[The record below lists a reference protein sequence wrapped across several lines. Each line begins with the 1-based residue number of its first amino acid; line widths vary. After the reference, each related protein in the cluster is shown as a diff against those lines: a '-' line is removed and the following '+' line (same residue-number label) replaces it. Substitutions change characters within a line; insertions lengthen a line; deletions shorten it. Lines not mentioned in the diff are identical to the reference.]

1 MSQTH
6 QELATA
12 TGTHSA
18 GADRTVPL
26 PIGGLSYIQGLTR
39 QRLINKTV
47 GQCLEAIAQRVPDR
61 EALVVPQENIR
72 LTFAQLKEEV
82 DKAASGLLSIGLRK
96 GDRLGMWGPNSY
108 AWVLMQL
115 ATAQAGI
122 ILVSVNPAYQA
133 MELEYA
139 LKKVGCKAVTF
150 PKQFKTQQYY
160 NILKQICPELE
171 KAQPGALKS
180 QRLPDLTTVISVDDP
195 LPGTLL
201 LDEVVAA
208 GSTEQHLARLRY
220 TQQFLSCH
228 DPINI
233 QFTSGTTGSPKGA
246 TLSHYNI
253 VNNSNM
259 IGDRLRLHL
268 KTSEDLRIILP
279 SPLYHCLGSVGG
291 TMVSLMY
298 GATLILPCPTF
309 DGKKALEAISKE
321 RGTILYGTPTMFVD
335 ILNQPDFSS
344 YDISSMCGGVIAGS
358 PAPPELIRAIIDK
371 LNMKE
376 LVVAYGT
383 TENSPVTFMN
393 FAEDTVEQKAES
405 VGRIMPHTEAQIV
418 DMKTGTLAELN
429 TSGELCIRG
438 YCVMLGYWGEP
449 QKTEEAIGQD
459 KWYHTGDIAVMDNQ
473 GFCKIVGRSKDMI
486 IRGGENIYPAELED
500 FFHTHPQVQEVQVV
514 GVKDD
519 RMGEEICACIRLKK
533 GEKTTAEE
541 IKAFC
546 KGKISHF
553 KIPRY
558 VVFVTNYPL
567 TVSGKV
573 SKGDQRG
580 AGWPGVL
587 GTEGQVARPM
597 PPSVMGKRVW
607 LATNFP
613 HFPLRNT
620 SVPGKPSQLGTMV
633 GRGPEPG
640 SHSVLLPLDPEIQTS
655 TADGTTSKPVN
666 KGGVGGNPPRP
677 LRPSSHIPLSV
688 FVIWHKE
695 LLFSL
700 VGLLLVCSLD
710 SCYGMEKGG
719 TLSDPPVPCHEGAD
733 FGVRYLFHLILT

>member
-1 MSQTH
+1 MAIYPWGLRLGRLCAGSPGVPGTRAVLARAW
-6 QELATA
+6 QEARLQGARPLS
-12 TGTHSA
+12 SA

-567 TVSGKV
+567 TVSGKIQ
-573 SKGDQRG
+573 KF
-580 AGWPGVL
+580 
-587 GTEGQVARPM
+587 
-597 PPSVMGKRVW
+597 K
-607 LATNFP
+607 
-613 HFPLRNT
+613 LR
-620 SVPGKPSQLGTMV
+620 Q
-633 GRGPEPG
+633 
-640 SHSVLLPLDPEIQTS
+640 Q
-655 TADGTTSKPVN
+655 
-666 KGGVGGNPPRP
+666 
-677 LRPSSHIPLSV
+677 
-688 FVIWHKE
+688 
-695 LLFSL
+695 
-700 VGLLLVCSLD
+700 
-710 SCYGMEKGG
+710 MEQ
-719 TLSDPPVPCHEGAD
+719 
-733 FGVRYLFHLILT
+733 HLNL

>member
-1 MSQTH
+1 MAICVGMLRLARLRARGPGVLGTRAVLARGW
-6 QELATA
+6 QEARLQGVRPLSRSTPGARSLGLRRSSLRKRGRGKAASSEHTVSELERPSGVGKRRPREEKPCVF
-12 TGTHSA
+12 TWIPPGT
-18 GADRTVPL
+18 RTVRGRYCWKRNSRAADNTIPL
-26 PIGGLSYIQGLTR
+26 PIGGLSYVQGLTKR
-39 QRLINKTV
+39 GLIHETV
-47 GQCLEAIAQRVPDR
+47 GQCLEATAKRVPDR

-82 DKAASGLLSIGLRK
+82 DKAASGLLSIGLCK

-139 LKKVGCKAVTF
+139 LKKVGCKALAF

-160 NILKQICPELE
+160 HILKQICPELE
-171 KAQPGALKS
+171 KAQPGDLKS

-201 LDEVVAA
+201 LDEVVAS
-208 GSTEQHLARLRY
+208 GGKEQHLAQLRY
-220 TQQFLSCH
+220 KQQFLSCH

-233 QFTSGTTGSPKGA
+233 QFTSGTTGRPKGA

-253 VNNSNM
+253 VNNSNL
-259 IGDRLRLHL
+259 IGERLRMHL
-268 KTSEDLRIILP
+268 KDRTGFPPPTPDAGGITDGRAQPLVPLP
-279 SPLYHCLGSVGG
+279 GFCGG
-291 TMVSLMY
+291 H
-298 GATLILPCPTF
+298 
-309 DGKKALEAISKE
+309 
-321 RGTILYGTPTMFVD
+321 
-335 ILNQPDFSS
+335 N
-344 YDISSMCGGVIAGS
+344 GVIAGS

-393 FAEDTVEQKAES
+393 FTEDTVERKAES

-418 DMKTGTLAELN
+418 NMKTGTLVELN
-429 TSGELCIRG
+429 TPGELCIRG

-449 QKTEEAIGQD
+449 QKTEETIGQD
-459 KWYHTGDIAVMDNQ
+459 KWYRTGDIAVMDKQ

-519 RMGEEICACIRLKK
+519 RMGEEVCACIRLKK
-533 GEKTTAEE
+533 GEKTTEEE

-567 TVSGKV
+567 TVSGKIQ
-573 SKGDQRG
+573 KF
-580 AGWPGVL
+580 
-587 GTEGQVARPM
+587 
-597 PPSVMGKRVW
+597 K
-607 LATNFP
+607 
-613 HFPLRNT
+613 LRE
-620 SVPGKPSQLGTMV
+620 Q
-633 GRGPEPG
+633 
-640 SHSVLLPLDPEIQTS
+640 
-655 TADGTTSKPVN
+655 
-666 KGGVGGNPPRP
+666 
-677 LRPSSHIPLSV
+677 
-688 FVIWHKE
+688 
-695 LLFSL
+695 
-700 VGLLLVCSLD
+700 
-710 SCYGMEKGG
+710 MEQ
-719 TLSDPPVPCHEGAD
+719 
-733 FGVRYLFHLILT
+733 HLNL

>member
-1 MSQTH
+1 MAVYVGMLRLGSLCVGSRGVLGARAAVFRTW
-6 QELATA
+6 QEAKLQSVRPLRGGMEAGRQRGA
-12 TGTHSA
+12 SHSSSPCSSRE
-18 GADRTVPL
+18 ADRTSPL
-26 PIGGLSYIQGLTR
+26 PIGGLSYIQGRTR
-39 QRLINKTV
+39 IRLVSKTV
-47 GQCLEAIAQRVPDR
+47 GRCLDATAQRIPDQ
-61 EALVVPQENIR
+61 EALVVLHENIR

-82 DKAASGLLSIGLRK
+82 DKAASGLLSIGLCK

-133 MELEYA
+133 MELEYV
-139 LKKVGCKAVTF
+139 LKKVGCKALVF

-171 KAQPGALKS
+171 NAQPGALKS
-180 QRLPDLTTVISVDDP
+180 QRLPDLTTVISADVP

-208 GSTEQHLARLRY
+208 GSTEQHLDRLRY
-220 TQQFLSCH
+220 NQQFLSCH

-259 IGDRLRLHL
+259 IGERLKLHQ
-268 KTSEDLRIILP
+268 KKPEELRVILP

-291 TMVSLMY
+291 TMVCIMH
-298 GATLILPCPTF
+298 GATLILSSPIF
-309 DGKKALEAISKE
+309 NGKKALEAVSRE

-358 PAPPELIRAIIDK
+358 PAPPELVRAIINEM
-371 LNMKE
+371 NMKE

-393 FAEDTVEQKAES
+393 FPDDTVEQKSES
-405 VGRIMPHTEAQIV
+405 VGRIMPHTEAGF
-418 DMKTGTLAELN
+418 MEAGTLAALN
-429 TSGELCIRG
+429 TPGELCIRG

-449 QKTEEAIGQD
+449 QKTEEVVGQD
-459 KWYHTGDIAVMDNQ
+459 KWYRTGDIAMMDEQ

-514 GVKDD
+514 GVKDS
-519 RMGEEICACIRLKK
+519 RMGEEICACIRLKN
-533 GEKTTAEE
+533 GEQTTAEE

-546 KGKISHF
+546 KGKIAHF

-567 TVSGKV
+567 TISGKIQ
-573 SKGDQRG
+573 KF
-580 AGWPGVL
+580 
-587 GTEGQVARPM
+587 
-597 PPSVMGKRVW
+597 K
-607 LATNFP
+607 
-613 HFPLRNT
+613 LRE
-620 SVPGKPSQLGTMV
+620 Q
-633 GRGPEPG
+633 
-640 SHSVLLPLDPEIQTS
+640 
-655 TADGTTSKPVN
+655 
-666 KGGVGGNPPRP
+666 
-677 LRPSSHIPLSV
+677 
-688 FVIWHKE
+688 
-695 LLFSL
+695 
-700 VGLLLVCSLD
+700 
-710 SCYGMEKGG
+710 ME
-719 TLSDPPVPCHEGAD
+719 
-733 FGVRYLFHLILT
+733 RHLNL

>member
-1 MSQTH
+1 MAIYPWGLRLGRLCAGSPGVPGTRAVLARAW
-6 QELATA
+6 QEARLQGARPLS
-12 TGTHSA
+12 SA

-26 PIGGLSYIQGLTR
+26 PVGGLSYIQGLTR

-268 KTSEDLRIILP
+268 KTSKELRIILP

-376 LVVAYGT
+376 LVG
-383 TENSPVTFMN
+383 P
-393 FAEDTVEQKAES
+393 
-405 VGRIMPHTEAQIV
+405 G
-418 DMKTGTLAELN
+418 
-429 TSGELCIRG
+429 
-438 YCVMLGYWGEP
+438 
-449 QKTEEAIGQD
+449 
-459 KWYHTGDIAVMDNQ
+459 
-473 GFCKIVGRSKDMI
+473 
-486 IRGGENIYPAELED
+486 
-500 FFHTHPQVQEVQVV
+500 
-514 GVKDD
+514 
-519 RMGEEICACIRLKK
+519 LKK
-533 GEKTTAEE
+533 GGPHPPRQSWLPSRYDSAL
-541 IKAFC
+541 
-546 KGKISHF
+546 IS
-553 KIPRY
+553 
-558 VVFVTNYPL
+558 
-567 TVSGKV
+567 
-573 SKGDQRG
+573 
-580 AGWPGVL
+580 
-587 GTEGQVARPM
+587 VA
-597 PPSVMGKRVW
+597 
-607 LATNFP
+607 
-613 HFPLRNT
+613 
-620 SVPGKPSQLGTMV
+620 Q
-633 GRGPEPG
+633 
-640 SHSVLLPLDPEIQTS
+640 
-655 TADGTTSKPVN
+655 
-666 KGGVGGNPPRP
+666 GGVR
-677 LRPSSHIPLSV
+677 S
-688 FVIWHKE
+688 
-695 LLFSL
+695 SL
-700 VGLLLVCSLD
+700 V
-710 SCYGMEKGG
+710 
-719 TLSDPPVPCHEGAD
+719 T
-733 FGVRYLFHLILT
+733 RLF

>member
-1 MSQTH
+1 MAICVGMLRLARLRARGPGVLGTCAVLARGW
-6 QELATA
+6 QEARLQ
-12 TGTHSA
+12 GVRPLSSRE
-18 GADRTVPL
+18 ADNTIPL
-26 PIGGLSYIQGLTR
+26 PIGGLSYIQGLTKR
-39 QRLINKTV
+39 SLIHETV
-47 GQCLEAIAQRVPDR
+47 GRCLEATAKRVPDR
-61 EALVVPQENIR
+61 EALVIPQENIR

-82 DKAASGLLSIGLRK
+82 DKAASGLLSIGLCK

-139 LKKVGCKAVTF
+139 LKKVGCKALAF

-160 NILKQICPELE
+160 HILKQICPELE
-171 KAQPGALKS
+171 KAQPGDLKS

-201 LDEVVAA
+201 LGEVVAS
-208 GSTEQHLARLRY
+208 GGKEQHLAQLRY
-220 TQQFLSCH
+220 NQQFLSCH

-233 QFTSGTTGSPKGA
+233 QFTSGTTGRPKGA

-253 VNNSNM
+253 VNNSNL
-259 IGDRLRLHL
+259 IGERLRMHL
-268 KTSEDLRIILP
+268 KTPEESRMVVP

-291 TMVSLMY
+291 TMVSMMY
-298 GATLILPCPTF
+298 GATLILSSPTF

-321 RGTILYGTPTMFVD
+321 RGSLLYGTPTMFVD
-335 ILNQPDFSS
+335 ILNQPDFFS
-344 YDISSMCGGVIAGS
+344 YDISAMRGGMIAGS

-393 FAEDTVEQKAES
+393 FTEDTVERKAES

-418 DMKTGTLAELN
+418 NMKTGTLVELN
-429 TSGELCIRG
+429 TPGELCIRG

-449 QKTEEAIGQD
+449 QKTEETIGQD
-459 KWYHTGDIAVMDNQ
+459 KWYRTGDIAVMDKQ

-519 RMGEEICACIRLKK
+519 RMGEEVCACIRLKK
-533 GEKTTAEE
+533 GEKTTEEE

-567 TVSGKV
+567 TVSGKIQ
-573 SKGDQRG
+573 KF
-580 AGWPGVL
+580 
-587 GTEGQVARPM
+587 
-597 PPSVMGKRVW
+597 K
-607 LATNFP
+607 
-613 HFPLRNT
+613 LRE
-620 SVPGKPSQLGTMV
+620 Q
-633 GRGPEPG
+633 
-640 SHSVLLPLDPEIQTS
+640 
-655 TADGTTSKPVN
+655 
-666 KGGVGGNPPRP
+666 
-677 LRPSSHIPLSV
+677 
-688 FVIWHKE
+688 
-695 LLFSL
+695 
-700 VGLLLVCSLD
+700 
-710 SCYGMEKGG
+710 MEQ
-719 TLSDPPVPCHEGAD
+719 
-733 FGVRYLFHLILT
+733 HLNL

>member
-1 MSQTH
+1 MAIYPWGLRLGRLCAGSPGVPGTRAVLARAW
-6 QELATA
+6 QEARLQGARPLS
-12 TGTHSA
+12 SA

-72 LTFAQLKEEV
+72 LTFAQLKEE
-82 DKAASGLLSIGLRK
+82 
-96 GDRLGMWGPNSY
+96 
-108 AWVLMQL
+108 
-115 ATAQAGI
+115 
-122 ILVSVNPAYQA
+122 VSVNPAYQA

-567 TVSGKV
+567 TVSGKIQ
-573 SKGDQRG
+573 KF
-580 AGWPGVL
+580 
-587 GTEGQVARPM
+587 
-597 PPSVMGKRVW
+597 K
-607 LATNFP
+607 
-613 HFPLRNT
+613 LR
-620 SVPGKPSQLGTMV
+620 Q
-633 GRGPEPG
+633 
-640 SHSVLLPLDPEIQTS
+640 Q
-655 TADGTTSKPVN
+655 
-666 KGGVGGNPPRP
+666 
-677 LRPSSHIPLSV
+677 
-688 FVIWHKE
+688 
-695 LLFSL
+695 
-700 VGLLLVCSLD
+700 
-710 SCYGMEKGG
+710 MEQ
-719 TLSDPPVPCHEGAD
+719 
-733 FGVRYLFHLILT
+733 HLNL

>member
-1 MSQTH
+1 MAIYPWGLRLGRLCAGSPGVPGTRAVLARAW
-6 QELATA
+6 QEARLQGARPLS
-12 TGTHSA
+12 SA

-500 FFHTHPQVQEVQVV
+500 FFHTHPQVQEVQVSHPAQASPGEPPQEQETGMGMAMSDICLWRCKVV

-546 KGKISHF
+546 KGK
-553 KIPRY
+553 
-558 VVFVTNYPL
+558 V
-567 TVSGKV
+567 
-573 SKGDQRG
+573 
-580 AGWPGVL
+580 
-587 GTEGQVARPM
+587 GTSARPM
-597 PPSVMGKRVW
+597 LMLLCASTPSPCQPARQPTAPSSPPPPPSSRFISLW
-607 LATNFP
+607 SAD
-613 HFPLRNT
+613 
-620 SVPGKPSQLGTMV
+620 
-633 GRGPEPG
+633 
-640 SHSVLLPLDPEIQTS
+640 LPLQDSPIRRVCH
-655 TADGTTSKPVN
+655 KLPPHCLR
-666 KGGVGGNPPRP
+666 KG
-677 LRPSSHIPLSV
+677 
-688 FVIWHKE
+688 E
-695 LLFSL
+695 
-700 VGLLLVCSLD
+700 
-710 SCYGMEKGG
+710 
-719 TLSDPPVPCHEGAD
+719 
-733 FGVRYLFHLILT
+733 

>member
-1 MSQTH
+1 MAIYPWGLRLGRLCAGSPGVPGTRAVLARAW
-6 QELATA
+6 QEARLQGARPLS
-12 TGTHSA
+12 SA

-26 PIGGLSYIQGLTR
+26 PVGGLSYIQGLTR

-220 TQQFLSCH
+220 SQKFLSCH

-567 TVSGKV
+567 TVSGKIQ
-573 SKGDQRG
+573 KF
-580 AGWPGVL
+580 
-587 GTEGQVARPM
+587 
-597 PPSVMGKRVW
+597 K
-607 LATNFP
+607 
-613 HFPLRNT
+613 LR
-620 SVPGKPSQLGTMV
+620 Q
-633 GRGPEPG
+633 
-640 SHSVLLPLDPEIQTS
+640 Q
-655 TADGTTSKPVN
+655 
-666 KGGVGGNPPRP
+666 
-677 LRPSSHIPLSV
+677 
-688 FVIWHKE
+688 
-695 LLFSL
+695 
-700 VGLLLVCSLD
+700 
-710 SCYGMEKGG
+710 MEQ
-719 TLSDPPVPCHEGAD
+719 
-733 FGVRYLFHLILT
+733 HLNL

>member
-1 MSQTH
+1 VECLT
-6 QELATA
+6 LAQIMISLSVGSSPALGSALTA
-12 TGTHSA
+12 RSLDGLAWHSGAHRLSPHSSA

-26 PIGGLSYIQGLTR
+26 PVGGLSYIQGLTR

-201 LDEVVAA
+201 LGEVVAA

-268 KTSEDLRIILP
+268 KTSEELRIILP

-405 VGRIMPHTEAQIV
+405 VGRIMPHTEERAGTVALSSRQLNSRSLPSCLRCVYAKPHCLFQGQPGWPQRGARAQRFF
-418 DMKTGTLAELN
+418 LHN
-429 TSGELCIRG
+429 
-438 YCVMLGYWGEP
+438 
-449 QKTEEAIGQD
+449 
-459 KWYHTGDIAVMDNQ
+459 IAVMDNQ

-567 TVSGKV
+567 TVSGKIQ
-573 SKGDQRG
+573 KF
-580 AGWPGVL
+580 
-587 GTEGQVARPM
+587 
-597 PPSVMGKRVW
+597 K
-607 LATNFP
+607 
-613 HFPLRNT
+613 LR
-620 SVPGKPSQLGTMV
+620 Q
-633 GRGPEPG
+633 
-640 SHSVLLPLDPEIQTS
+640 Q
-655 TADGTTSKPVN
+655 
-666 KGGVGGNPPRP
+666 
-677 LRPSSHIPLSV
+677 
-688 FVIWHKE
+688 
-695 LLFSL
+695 
-700 VGLLLVCSLD
+700 
-710 SCYGMEKGG
+710 MEQ
-719 TLSDPPVPCHEGAD
+719 
-733 FGVRYLFHLILT
+733 HLNL

>member
-1 MSQTH
+1 
-6 QELATA
+6 
-12 TGTHSA
+12 
-18 GADRTVPL
+18 
-26 PIGGLSYIQGLTR
+26 
-39 QRLINKTV
+39 
-47 GQCLEAIAQRVPDR
+47 
-61 EALVVPQENIR
+61 
-72 LTFAQLKEEV
+72 
-82 DKAASGLLSIGLRK
+82 
-96 GDRLGMWGPNSY
+96 MWGPNSY

-376 LVVAYGT
+376 LVG
-383 TENSPVTFMN
+383 P
-393 FAEDTVEQKAES
+393 
-405 VGRIMPHTEAQIV
+405 G
-418 DMKTGTLAELN
+418 
-429 TSGELCIRG
+429 
-438 YCVMLGYWGEP
+438 
-449 QKTEEAIGQD
+449 
-459 KWYHTGDIAVMDNQ
+459 
-473 GFCKIVGRSKDMI
+473 
-486 IRGGENIYPAELED
+486 
-500 FFHTHPQVQEVQVV
+500 
-514 GVKDD
+514 
-519 RMGEEICACIRLKK
+519 LKK
-533 GEKTTAEE
+533 G
-541 IKAFC
+541 
-546 KGKISHF
+546 G
-553 KIPRY
+553 
-558 VVFVTNYPL
+558 
-567 TVSGKV
+567 
-573 SKGDQRG
+573 
-580 AGWPGVL
+580 
-587 GTEGQVARPM
+587 
-597 PPSVMGKRVW
+597 
-607 LATNFP
+607 P
-613 HFPLRNT
+613 H
-620 SVPGKPSQLGTMV
+620 
-633 GRGPEPG
+633 
-640 SHSVLLPLDPEIQTS
+640 
-655 TADGTTSKPVN
+655 
-666 KGGVGGNPPRP
+666 PPRI
-677 LRPSSHIPLSV
+677 LPSSL
-688 FVIWHKE
+688 W
-695 LLFSL
+695 LR
-700 VGLLLVCSLD
+700 
-710 SCYGMEKGG
+710 
-719 TLSDPPVPCHEGAD
+719 EGCE
-733 FGVRYLFHLILT
+733 GPW

>member
-1 MSQTH
+1 MAIYPWGLRLGRLCAGSPGVPGTRAVLARAW
-6 QELATA
+6 QEARLQGARPLS
-12 TGTHSA
+12 SA

-26 PIGGLSYIQGLTR
+26 PVGGLSYIQGLTR

-201 LDEVVAA
+201 LGEVVAA

-268 KTSEDLRIILP
+268 KTSEELRIILP

-567 TVSGKV
+567 TVSGKIQ
-573 SKGDQRG
+573 KF
-580 AGWPGVL
+580 
-587 GTEGQVARPM
+587 
-597 PPSVMGKRVW
+597 K
-607 LATNFP
+607 
-613 HFPLRNT
+613 LR
-620 SVPGKPSQLGTMV
+620 Q
-633 GRGPEPG
+633 
-640 SHSVLLPLDPEIQTS
+640 Q
-655 TADGTTSKPVN
+655 
-666 KGGVGGNPPRP
+666 
-677 LRPSSHIPLSV
+677 
-688 FVIWHKE
+688 
-695 LLFSL
+695 
-700 VGLLLVCSLD
+700 
-710 SCYGMEKGG
+710 MEQ
-719 TLSDPPVPCHEGAD
+719 
-733 FGVRYLFHLILT
+733 HLNL

>member
-1 MSQTH
+1 MVIYVGMLRLARLRARGPGV
-6 QELATA
+6 LATRA
-12 TGTHSA
+12 ILARGWQEARLQGVRPLSSRE
-18 GADRTVPL
+18 ADNTIPL
-26 PIGGLSYIQGLTR
+26 PIGGLSYVQGLTKPS
-39 QRLINKTV
+39 LIHETV
-47 GQCLEAIAQRVPDR
+47 GRCLEATAQRVPDR

-82 DKAASGLLSIGLRK
+82 DKAASGLLSIGLCK

-139 LKKVGCKAVTF
+139 LKKVGCKALAF

-160 NILKQICPELE
+160 HILKRVCPELE
-171 KAQPGALKS
+171 KAQPGDLKS

-201 LDEVVAA
+201 LDEVVAS
-208 GSTEQHLARLRY
+208 GGKEQHLARLRY
-220 TQQFLSCH
+220 NQQFLSCH

-233 QFTSGTTGSPKGA
+233 QFTSGTTGRPKGA

-253 VNNSNM
+253 VNNSNL
-259 IGDRLRLHL
+259 IGERLRMHL
-268 KTSEDLRIILP
+268 KMPEESRMVVP

-291 TMVSLMY
+291 TMVSMMY
-298 GATLILPCPTF
+298 GATLILPSPTF
-309 DGKKALEAISKE
+309 NGKKALEAISKE
-321 RGTILYGTPTMFVD
+321 RGSLLYGTPTMFVD

-344 YDISSMCGGVIAGS
+344 YDISAMRGGVIAGS

-371 LNMKE
+371 LNMKD

-393 FAEDTVEQKAES
+393 FTEDTVERKAES

-418 DMKTGTLAELN
+418 NVKTGTLVELN
-429 TSGELCIRG
+429 TPGELCIRG

-449 QKTEEAIGQD
+449 QKTEETIGQD
-459 KWYHTGDIAVMDNQ
+459 KWYRTGDIAVMDKQ

-519 RMGEEICACIRLKK
+519 RMGEEVCACIRLKK
-533 GEKTTAEE
+533 GEKTTEEE

-567 TVSGKV
+567 TVSGKIQ
-573 SKGDQRG
+573 KF
-580 AGWPGVL
+580 
-587 GTEGQVARPM
+587 
-597 PPSVMGKRVW
+597 K
-607 LATNFP
+607 
-613 HFPLRNT
+613 LRE
-620 SVPGKPSQLGTMV
+620 Q
-633 GRGPEPG
+633 
-640 SHSVLLPLDPEIQTS
+640 
-655 TADGTTSKPVN
+655 
-666 KGGVGGNPPRP
+666 
-677 LRPSSHIPLSV
+677 
-688 FVIWHKE
+688 
-695 LLFSL
+695 
-700 VGLLLVCSLD
+700 
-710 SCYGMEKGG
+710 MEQ
-719 TLSDPPVPCHEGAD
+719 
-733 FGVRYLFHLILT
+733 HLNL

>member
-1 MSQTH
+1 MLR
-6 QELATA
+6 LARLCLGSPALLGTRAALSPGWQKTSWQGIRPISSTEEDCTA
-12 TGTHSA
+12 
-18 GADRTVPL
+18 PL
-26 PIGGLSYIQGLTR
+26 PIGGLSYIQGSTKLH
-39 QRLINKTV
+39 LMNKTV
-47 GQCLEAIAQRVPDR
+47 GQCLDATAQRVPNQ
-61 EALVVPQENIR
+61 EALVVLHENIR

-82 DKAASGLLSIGLRK
+82 DKAASGLLSIGLCK

-133 MELEYA
+133 MELEYT
-139 LKKVGCKAVTF
+139 LKKVGCKALVF

-180 QRLPDLTTVISVDDP
+180 QRLPDLTTVIAVDAP
-195 LPGTLL
+195 LPGTML

-208 GSTEQHLARLRY
+208 GSKEQHLARLWH

-246 TLSHYNI
+246 TLSHHNI

-259 IGDRLRLHL
+259 IGERLRLHM
-268 KTSEDLRIILP
+268 KTPESSRVVLP

-291 TMVSLMY
+291 TIVSMMY
-298 GATLILPCPTF
+298 GVTLILSSPIF
-309 DGKKALEAISKE
+309 DGKKALEAISRE
-321 RGTILYGTPTMFVD
+321 RGSFLYGTPTMFVD

-344 YDISSMCGGVIAGS
+344 YDISAMCGGVIAGS
-358 PAPPELIRAIIDK
+358 PAPPELIRTIVNK

-393 FAEDTVEQKAES
+393 FTEDTVEQKAES
-405 VGRIMPHTEAQIV
+405 VGRVMPHTEAQIV
-418 DMKTGTLAELN
+418 NMETQTVAELN
-429 TSGELCIRG
+429 TPGELWIRG
-438 YCVMLGYWGEP
+438 YCIMLGYWGEP
-449 QKTEEAIGQD
+449 QKTEEAVGID
-459 KWYHTGDIAVMDNQ
+459 KWYRTGDIAKMDEQ

-500 FFHTHPQVQEVQVV
+500 FFHIHPQVQEVQVV

-533 GEKTTAEE
+533 GEETTAEE

-558 VVFVTNYPL
+558 IVFVTNYPL
-567 TVSGKV
+567 TVSGKIQKV
-573 SKGDQRG
+573 K
-580 AGWPGVL
+580 
-587 GTEGQVARPM
+587 
-597 PPSVMGKRVW
+597 
-607 LATNFP
+607 
-613 HFPLRNT
+613 LRE
-620 SVPGKPSQLGTMV
+620 Q
-633 GRGPEPG
+633 
-640 SHSVLLPLDPEIQTS
+640 
-655 TADGTTSKPVN
+655 
-666 KGGVGGNPPRP
+666 
-677 LRPSSHIPLSV
+677 
-688 FVIWHKE
+688 
-695 LLFSL
+695 
-700 VGLLLVCSLD
+700 
-710 SCYGMEKGG
+710 MEK
-719 TLSDPPVPCHEGAD
+719 
-733 FGVRYLFHLILT
+733 HLNL